1 LFLKVGKVGRKVGKW
16 PFFTK
21 FLGLLPPQKW
31 AKYPQNRAEAQIFL
45 QKWAEIFCFY
55 LEVV

>member
-1 LFLKVGKVGRKVGKW
+1 MGKVGRKVGKW